1 VNNGDSCESS
11 ACSRNFTKLTA
22 AAALL
27 ALLQLALRAIV
38 SALGSYWLH
47 SFRERTKPESY
58 SNSIKDLLRFSAFTA
73 ETHREAL
80 FPIVV
85 RGRTF
90 SQLAWLTSTGLN
102 LQAATASLADKI
114 SYTKRFRVVQ
124 PQPASFFNEAF
135 KKLTNALETCIFV
148 ASC

>member
-1 VNNGDSCESS
+1 MNNGESYDSS
-11 ACSRNFTKLTA
+11 ACPRNRWKLISA
-22 AAALL
+22 AAIL
-27 ALLQLALRAIV
+27 ALLPQLALRAIV

-47 SFRERTKPESY
+47 SFQERTKPESY
-58 SNSIKDLLRFSAFTA
+58 LNSIKDLLRFSAFTA

-90 SQLAWLTSTGLN
+90 SQLAWLTSTDSHRV
-102 LQAATASLADKI
+102 ATASLADRD

-124 PQPASFFNEAF
+124 PQSASFFY
-135 KKLTNALETCIFV
+135 
-148 ASC
+148 

>member
-1 VNNGDSCESS
+1 
-11 ACSRNFTKLTA
+11 
-22 AAALL
+22 
-27 ALLQLALRAIV
+27 
-38 SALGSYWLH
+38 LH

-90 SQLAWLTSTGLN
+90 SQLAWLTSTDLN

-124 PQPASFFNEAF
+124 PQPARFFNEVF
-135 KKLTNALETCIFV
+135 KKLTNALESRMFT
-148 ASC
+148 ASDDVCWNLEKIHIAPSSKLRTRKI

>member
-1 VNNGDSCESS
+1 
-11 ACSRNFTKLTA
+11 
-22 AAALL
+22 
-27 ALLQLALRAIV
+27 
-38 SALGSYWLH
+38 LH
-47 SFRERTKPESY
+47 SFRECTKPESY

-90 SQLAWLTSTGLN
+90 SQLAWLTSTDLN

-124 PQPASFFNEAF
+124 PQPARFFNEVF
-135 KKLTNALETCIFV
+135 KKLTNALKSRIFT
-148 ASC
+148 ASDDVCWIHIAPSSNFVPEKFEGTYSRPSSRSALRFKRA